1 MINGKFSEFRSD
13 ARNLR
18 LSLLTDEINPHG
30 NISSTSSTCLVV
42 LTIYNLPLWLC
53 MKREFLMMS
62 LLISGP
68 RQSENDIDVYLTPI
82 IENLKI
88 M

>member
-1 MINGKFSEFRSD
+1 MINGKFSEFEND

-18 LSLLTDEINPHG
+18 LSLLTDGINSHS
-30 NISSTSSTCLVV
+30 NMSSIRSTWLVV
-42 LTIYNLPLWLC
+42 LTIYNFPPLLC
-53 MKREFLMMS
+53 MKRKFLMMS

-68 RQSENDIDVYLTPI
+68 RQPENDIDVYLAPI